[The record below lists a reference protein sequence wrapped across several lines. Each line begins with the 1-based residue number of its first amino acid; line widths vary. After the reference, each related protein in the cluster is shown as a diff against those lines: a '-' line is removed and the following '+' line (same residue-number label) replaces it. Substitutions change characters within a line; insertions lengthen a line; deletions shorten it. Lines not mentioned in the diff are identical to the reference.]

1 MTYLQ
6 VSWLH
11 NFDDEPVEI
20 LSELDDERNE
30 IRAIERFRDGS
41 LMYAGPEGASGTTL
55 LSEAPLP
62 TLQEIAADPQFR
74 PTAIDKETFER
85 SWQAAMVLT
94 AA

>member
-11 NFDDEPVEI
+11 NFEEEPVEM

-41 LMYAGPEGASGTTL
+41 LTFAGPEGASGTTM
-55 LSEAPLP
+55 LSEEPLP
-62 TLQEIAADPQFR
+62 R
-74 PTAIDKETFER
+74 PSTKKPSNVR
-85 SWQAAMVLT
+85 GKPL
-94 AA
+94 

>member
-11 NFDDEPVEI
+11 NFEEEPVEM

-41 LMYAGPEGASGTTL
+41 LTFAGPEGASGTTM
-55 LSEAPLP
+55 LSEEPLP
-62 TLQEIAADPQFR
+62 SLQEIAADPQFR

-85 SWQAAMVLT
+85 SWQAAMIL
-94 AA
+94 AAA